1 MATLCNLL
9 YCSDH
14 HILMCSVPEYVICC
28 YDMTAKRRSIIAKIH
43 EHSCNMLVGD
53 VIARR
58 IFADEFI
65 TSSIA
70 LFL

>member
-1 MATLCNLL
+1 
-9 YCSDH
+9 
-14 HILMCSVPEYVICC
+14 
-28 YDMTAKRRSIIAKIH
+28 MTAKRRSIIAKIH